1 MDYLLNEIKMTS
13 RELAEITGK
22 QHQHIMRD
30 IRNEIESLG
39 EQIGQSIFWQ
49 SSYIKSQ
56 TLVTTKG
63 IDFIAKLL
71 NHE

>member
-39 EQIGQSIFWQ
+39 EQIGQSIF
-49 SSYIKSQ
+49 
-56 TLVTTKG
+56 
-63 IDFIAKLL
+63 
-71 NHE
+71 